1 MNALIVGNRPLT
13 KSIIQISKDKMIIAA
28 DGGADKLLEYEILPD
43 KVIGDFD
50 SISDKAATKLE
61 DWLIL
66 NKDIQKTDLEKAVD
80 YAIERGSKKIQ
91 IVGWSG
97 GRIDHTLAALGLAF
111 IPNVELIDDKFIVK
125 VISDLEVISGE
136 KGTLFSL
143 IAVPEAR
150 VSIDGARWELNHD
163 TKRQA
168 VEIFLINEKNKN
180 NWTYSTT
187 NRVSNDLNGEH
198 IANLQMYKVN

>member
-28 DGGADKLLEYEILPD
+28 DGGADKLLEYEIMPD

-66 NKDIQKTDLEKAVD
+66 NKDIQKTDLEKSVE

-97 GRIDHTLAALGLAF
+97 ARIDHTIAALGLAF
-111 IPNVELIDDKFIVK
+111 DRRIELVDDEFTVK
-125 VISDLEVISGE
+125 AVSDLEVIKGE
-136 KGTLFSL
+136 EGTLFSL
-143 IAVPEAR
+143 IAIPEAR
-150 VSIDGARWELNHD
+150 VSIEGARWGLNHE
-163 TKRQA
+163 KLKMGGRGIHN
-168 VEIFLINEKNKN
+168 EIGPSKEVSIQCHSGNLLLIQGNFIL
-180 NWTYSTT
+180 TH
-187 NRVSNDLNGEH
+187 D
-198 IANLQMYKVN
+198 

>member
-13 KSIIQISKDKMIIAA
+13 RNIIQISKDKMIIAA

-143 IAVPEAR
+143 IAMPEAR
-150 VSIDGARWELNHD
+150 VSIDGARWELNHE
-163 TKRQA
+163 KLRMSGRGIHN
-168 VEIFLINEKNKN
+168 EIGTSGK
-180 NWTYSTT
+180 
-187 NRVSNDLNGEH
+187 VSVQCHSGKLLLVKGNFVLH
-198 IANLQMYKVN
+198 HS